1 MEKNAIFLQ
10 KMKNKNI
17 LININLTRK
26 MNFFEEKNQKILR
39 KWFNVRR

>member
-10 KMKNKNI
+10 KIKNKNI

-26 MNFFEEKNQKILR
+26 MNFFEWEEPKNFK
-39 KWFNVRR
+39 KMV

>member
-1 MEKNAIFLQ
+1 MEKMQYFYK

-26 MNFFEEKNQKILR
+26 MNFFEWEEPKNFK
-39 KWFNVRR
+39 KMV